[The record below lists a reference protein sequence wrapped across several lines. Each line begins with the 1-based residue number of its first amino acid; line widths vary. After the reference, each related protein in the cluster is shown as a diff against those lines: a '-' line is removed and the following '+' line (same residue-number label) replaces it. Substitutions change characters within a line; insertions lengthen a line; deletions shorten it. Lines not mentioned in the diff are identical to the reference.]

1 MSTVLCNDFIVV
13 VGAIQLE
20 VASRA
25 IQPLRLAFHDEV
37 FLQRVVVALEMF
49 TTLEWTSLNREIF
62 TCTAMDAPLLI

>member
-13 VGAIQLE
+13 VGAVQLE
-20 VASRA
+20 VTSRA

>member
-1 MSTVLCNDFIVV
+1 MSTVLSNDFIVV
-13 VGAIQLE
+13 VGAVQLE
-20 VASRA
+20 VTSRA

-49 TTLEWTSLNREIF
+49 ATLEWTSLNREIF